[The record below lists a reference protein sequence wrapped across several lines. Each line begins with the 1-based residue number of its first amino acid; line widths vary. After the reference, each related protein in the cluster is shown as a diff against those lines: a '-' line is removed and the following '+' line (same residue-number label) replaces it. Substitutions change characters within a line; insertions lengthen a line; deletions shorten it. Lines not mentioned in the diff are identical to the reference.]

1 MRHSSI
7 IFTLLNLIVSITI
20 ISCKNQQ
27 AIEEKKFVK
36 IYTDMILMQ
45 DTSSSSQ
52 LEIKAEVLKRFNV
65 NEKDYDNTIKYYNDD
80 SERWQPF
87 FDSVITY
94 IEKMKPKPKK
104 IDVKSLPEQSVSLD
118 KKNL

>member
-7 IFTLLNLIVSITI
+7 IFAFLILIVSVTI

-36 IYTDMILMQ
+36 IYTDMIFMQ

-52 LEIKAEVLKRFNV
+52 LEIKKEVLKRFNV
-65 NEKDYDNTIKYYNDD
+65 NEIDYDNTIKFYNDD
-80 SERWQPF
+80 PERWQPF

-94 IEKMKPKPKK
+94 IEKIKPTPKK
-104 IDVKSLPEQSVSLD
+104 IDVKSLPEQSLSLD
-118 KKNL
+118 KKDL